1 MNKYLSFFRLR
12 FVNSLQY
19 RSAAFAGIAT
29 QFFWGLMEL
38 LLFSAFYRAGDTA
51 EGKGGED
58 PFRCY
63 GFPQCNPFVC

>member
-29 QFFWGLMEL
+29 
-38 LLFSAFYRAGDTA
+38 SSS
-51 EGKGGED
+51 GG
-58 PFRCY
+58 
-63 GFPQCNPFVC
+63 

>member
-38 LLFSAFYRAGDTA
+38 LLFSAFYRAGDTGRPA
-51 EGKGGED
+51 HAL
-58 PFRCY
+58 
-63 GFPQCNPFVC
+63 